1 MKLTVIGIG
10 QTLRG
15 DDAAGVEAVR
25 RWQAAYPATA
35 SRKDVTV
42 TLSEL
47 PGLALLDQ
55 LEGFD
60 SAILV
65 DAVQSSAEPGVI
77 HRLTP
82 DDLDV
87 FGSGSGSAHGWGIA
101 ETLKLDR
108 QLNPERDSITIRLIG
123 IEVQQMEMGL
133 LLSSAVEKIMPLVCR
148 TIQDAVEA
156 AFWTQATL

>member
-1 MKLTVIGIG
+1 MRLTVIGIG
-10 QTLRG
+10 QSLRG

-25 RWQAAYPATA
+25 RWQATYPATA
-35 SRKDVTV
+35 CRKDVKV

-60 SAILV
+60 AAVIV

-82 DDLDV
+82 VDLEA
-87 FGSGSGSAHGWGIA
+87 FGAGSGSAHGWGIA

-108 QLNPERDSITIRLIG
+108 QLNPERDSTQIRLIG
-123 IEVQQMEMGL
+123 IEARQMQMGHP
-133 LLSSAVEKIMPLVCR
+133 LSPAVEKVMPQVCQA
-148 TIQDAVEA
+148 IQEAVEA
-156 AFWTQATL
+156 AFVT